1 MLENKNSK
9 LYFLFGCIPMRIF
22 IAMLP
27 LYLDKSWL
35 PFYGLVLLAIAIG
48 LLYLYF
54 TNKRLHAPEAG
65 GDTWWAKY
73 RILHGLLYMSAAIY
87 AFNKSQLASLPLF
100 IDILLGLVLFV
111 HQHWM
116 KR

>member
-1 MLENKNSK
+1 
-9 LYFLFGCIPMRIF
+9 MRIF